1 MSVLRERLKALF
13 RLKTQGDRTS
23 STHDPVE
30 ILQLSYRDLLRLAR
44 QIDAHADQAPYPHV
58 AELLRRMAS
67 EKRQRAE
74 SLSGKILSS
83 LGGDTGDGDLEI
95 RLGKNHW
102 ERVSIDIEDQRLLE
116 RQFLERASLLAEKA
130 PEVNMLLREV
140 VAAELPHKEIF
151 LDLLARADPQ
161 ANQT

>member
-1 MSVLRERLKALF
+1 MSVLREKLKALF

-44 QIDAHADQAPYPHV
+44 QIDVHADQAPYPHV
-58 AELLRRMAS
+58 AQLLRRMAS

-74 SLSGKILSS
+74 TLKEKILS

-130 PEVNMLLREV
+130 PEVSSLLQQIV
-140 VAAELPHKEIF
+140 TAELPHREIF

-161 ANQT
+161 ADQT

>member
-1 MSVLRERLKALF
+1 MSVLRENLKALF

-44 QIDAHADQAPYPHV
+44 QIDVHADQAPYPHV
-58 AELLRRMAS
+58 AQLLRRMAS

-74 SLSGKILSS
+74 TLKEKILS
-83 LGGDTGDGDLEI
+83 LGGDTGDGDPEI

-130 PEVNMLLREV
+130 PEVSSLLQQIV
-140 VAAELPHKEIF
+140 TAELPHREIF

-161 ANQT
+161 ADQA